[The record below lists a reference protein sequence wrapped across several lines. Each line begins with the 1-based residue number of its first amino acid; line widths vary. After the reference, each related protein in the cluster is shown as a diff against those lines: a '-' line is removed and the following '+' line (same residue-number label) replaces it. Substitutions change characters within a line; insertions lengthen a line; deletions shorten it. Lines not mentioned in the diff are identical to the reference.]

1 MILKRTFQTAGVAV
15 AALATSLA
23 MATSAHAADHKVNTT
38 DDRPGGKL
46 TFTRNGDVVEV
57 CDEQEDGW
65 RAVGYVINPDGS
77 YRYVMA
83 AGGSGT
89 CLTKGA
95 ADGSP
100 WNLNENKTY
109 TFRIC
114 LDHDKPEPSDDRFC
128 NSRKWRAG
136 AG

>member
-1 MILKRTFQTAGVAV
+1 MNLRRTYQTLGVAV

-23 MATSAHAADHKVNTT
+23 MAGSAHAVDHELWTT

-46 TFTRNGDVVEV
+46 SFTRAGDEVEV
-57 CDEQEDGW
+57 CDKQADGW
-65 RAVGYVINPDGS
+65 RAVGYVINPDGT
-77 YRYVMA
+77 YRYLMA

-89 CLTKGA
+89 CITRGA
-95 ADGSP
+95 ADGAP

-114 LDHDKPEPSDDRFC
+114 LDHDKPEPDDDRFC